1 MESRNGGNVRE
12 ILGVPALIVRRP
24 QKNMYLSVRPDGM
37 LRVSCPTGT
46 PDAEIERFVA
56 PQSRW
61 LHKRRAAVLQMRDE
75 RTKHDAGDTVLLWG
89 RSLPLVVTYGRPYGA
104 SLRGETI
111 LLNLP
116 ENGTADERG
125 KLIHSFLR
133 ARLGLAIPPLL
144 ACARHDDALGQL
156 QYAHRAAVLQS
167 SPRRQRPVL
176 PRVRRRARTQP
187 SDRRQPFGRFL
198 ELRSPL
204 SARLAAAA
212 RADQPD
218 NERTVRRIAYTKM
231 QGVTAIQNS
240 NVTMHSSVD
249 DATSMAA

>member
-56 PQSRW
+56 SQSRW

-144 ACARHDDALGQL
+144 ARWQAALGVQ
-156 QYAHRAAVLQS
+156 ASGWH
-167 SPRRQRPVL
+167 
-176 PRVRRRARTQP
+176 VRDMTTRWGSCNTRT
-187 SDRRQPFGRFL
+187 GRLCFNL
-198 ELRSPL
+198 
-204 SARLAAAA
+204 RLAAKDPRCLEYVVVHELSHLIVAGHSAA
-212 RADQPD
+212 FWNCVARCLPD
-218 NERTVRRIAYTKM
+218 WRQRRKLTNRGA
-231 QGVTAIQNS
+231 QEAFEE
-240 NVTMHSSVD
+240 
-249 DATSMAA
+249 

>member
-144 ACARHDDALGQL
+144 AHWQ
-156 QYAHRAAVLQS
+156 
-167 SPRRQRPVL
+167 PVL
-176 PRVRRRARTQP
+176 GVRASGWHVRDMTTRWGSCNTRT
-187 SDRRQPFGRFL
+187 GRLCFNL
-198 ELRSPL
+198 
-204 SARLAAAA
+204 RLAAKDPCCLEYVVVHELSHLIVASHSAA
-212 RADQPD
+212 FWNCVARCLPDWRQRRALTNQ
-218 NERTVRRIAYTKM
+218 
-231 QGVTAIQNS
+231 
-240 NVTMHSSVD
+240 TMKEPS
-249 DATSMAA
+249 AE

>member
-56 PQSRW
+56 SQSRW
-61 LHKRRAAVLQMRDE
+61 LLKRRAAVLQMRDE

-144 ACARHDDALGQL
+144 ARWQAALGVQ
-156 QYAHRAAVLQS
+156 ASGWH
-167 SPRRQRPVL
+167 
-176 PRVRRRARTQP
+176 VRDMTTRWGSCNTRT
-187 SDRRQPFGRFL
+187 GRLCFNL
-198 ELRSPL
+198 
-204 SARLAAAA
+204 RLAAKDPRCLEYVVVHELSHLIVAGHSAA
-212 RADQPD
+212 FWNCVARCLPD
-218 NERTVRRIAYTKM
+218 WRQRRKLTNRGA
-231 QGVTAIQNS
+231 QEAFEE
-240 NVTMHSSVD
+240 
-249 DATSMAA
+249 

>member
-144 ACARHDDALGQL
+144 ARWQAALGVQ
-156 QYAHRAAVLQS
+156 ASGWHVRDMTTRWGS
-167 SPRRQRPVL
+167 CNTRTRRL
-176 PRVRRRARTQP
+176 C
-187 SDRRQPFGRFL
+187 FNL
-198 ELRSPL
+198 
-204 SARLAAAA
+204 RLAAKDPRCLEYVVVHELSHLIVAGHSAA
-212 RADQPD
+212 FWNCVARCLPD
-218 NERTVRRIAYTKM
+218 WRQRRKLTNRGA
-231 QGVTAIQNS
+231 QEAFEE
-240 NVTMHSSVD
+240 
-249 DATSMAA
+249 

>member
-46 PDAEIERFVA
+46 PDADIERFVA
-56 PQSRW
+56 SQSRW

-144 ACARHDDALGQL
+144 ARWQAALGVQ
-156 QYAHRAAVLQS
+156 ASGWH
-167 SPRRQRPVL
+167 
-176 PRVRRRARTQP
+176 VRDMTTRWGSCNTRT
-187 SDRRQPFGRFL
+187 GRLCFNL
-198 ELRSPL
+198 
-204 SARLAAAA
+204 RLAAKDPRCLEYVVVHELSHLIVAGHSAA
-212 RADQPD
+212 FWNCVARCLPD
-218 NERTVRRIAYTKM
+218 WRQRRKLTNRGA
-231 QGVTAIQNS
+231 QEAF
-240 NVTMHSSVD
+240 
-249 DATSMAA
+249 

>member
-1 MESRNGGNVRE
+1 MESRNGGNVRK

-56 PQSRW
+56 SQSRW

-144 ACARHDDALGQL
+144 ARWQAALGVQ
-156 QYAHRAAVLQS
+156 ASGWH
-167 SPRRQRPVL
+167 
-176 PRVRRRARTQP
+176 VRDMTTRWGSCNTRT
-187 SDRRQPFGRFL
+187 GRLCFNL
-198 ELRSPL
+198 
-204 SARLAAAA
+204 RLAAKDPRCLEYVVVHELSHLIVAGHSAA
-212 RADQPD
+212 FWNCVARCLPD
-218 NERTVRRIAYTKM
+218 WRQRRKLTNRGA
-231 QGVTAIQNS
+231 QEAFEE
-240 NVTMHSSVD
+240 
-249 DATSMAA
+249 